1 MRNKGQIWML
11 LVLVALMPLAARA
24 DQKED
29 LKKKGDAAA
38 AAGRPFESRDA
49 YCQLADLD
57 PNYPQAKMMC
67 TMMTKEAAKEDARCD
82 DRFNTAS
89 SDISAKKF
97 DDAEQKLKNVKPG
110 CKKYDEAR
118 AKLADLPRLKKEVE
132 AAAGEAVMAQKYDE
146 GLKAY
151 NRNDFPSAKTA
162 LKEVSGPKAGDAQAL
177 LNKIRQYEQAMAQG
191 DQLSKAGNQKGALQA
206 YNEAMSFKA
215 DGPGDP
221 RGKARALEGAL
232 GEAEKAAAA
241 KAAADK
247 AAADKANAEAARRAK
262 KPTLALKVSPTS
274 GQANLTVTANAN
286 AAAQEGGTKV
296 EKTIIQWG
304 DGSQSDGGSGSHVY
318 KNPGTYDVVAWVT
331 DDVGQ
336 RVSSQSMT
344 IRVIEAAVKVTTPE
358 VDVEKTLAEARAAKA
373 KGDVAAARGKYM
385 KVLSADKSNREA
397 LTALDELSKMAA
409 STPAKPVP
417 AEPQTPG
424 VISEADA
431 LLGKGIT
438 EFYTAQF
445 DDALIDLRNYLQF
458 KGEKVGLANF
468 YIGALKA
475 TQYHLAGAS
484 DPKLQEAALA
494 AFKAAKKAPKFRV
507 PERYVSPKIIEMYN
521 GAGM

>member
-11 LVLVALMPLAARA
+11 LVLVALTPLAARA

-29 LKKKGDAAA
+29 LKKKGDSAA
-38 AAGRPFESRDA
+38 AAGKPFESRDA

-67 TMMTKEAAKEDARCD
+67 TMMKKEAEKEDARCD

-89 SDISAKKF
+89 SDLNAGKF
-97 DDAEQKLKNVKPG
+97 DDAEQKLKNVKQG

-118 AKLADLPRLKKEVE
+118 ALMAKVPQLKRDAE
-132 AAAGEAVMAQKYDE
+132 AKAGDAVMAQKYEE
-146 GLKAY
+146 GLRAY
-151 NRNDFPSAKTA
+151 NRNDFAGAKST
-162 LKEVSGPKAGDAQAL
+162 LKEVSGSKASEAQAL
-177 LNKIRQYEQAMAQG
+177 LNKIKQYEQAMSQG
-191 DQLSKAGNQKGALQA
+191 DQLAAAKNWKGAAQA
-206 YNEAMSFKA
+206 YNEAAGFKG

-221 RGKARALEGAL
+221 KGKARAAMEAG
-232 GEAEKAAAA
+232 GEADKAAAAARAEADKQAAAA
-241 KAAADK
+241 KAEADC
-247 AAADKANAEAARRAK
+247 RAK
-262 KPTLALKVSPTS
+262 KPVFVSFQISPNS
-274 GQANLTVTANAN
+274 GQVGAPVKANADAKAGCKN
-286 AAAQEGGTKV
+286 IAGTL
-296 EKTIIQWG
+296 IQWG
-304 DGSQSDGGSGSHVY
+304 DGSQTTGTSGSHAY
-318 KNPGTYDVVAWVT
+318 KSPGTYDVVAWVT
-331 DDVGQ
+331 DEAGNK
-336 RVSSQSMT
+336 VSQVQT
-344 IRVIEAAVKVTTPE
+344 VRVIEVAVKQVVPE

-373 KGDVAAARGKYM
+373 KGDVAGARGKYM

-409 STPAKPVP
+409 TTATAPPKP
-417 AEPQTPG
+417 EPQTPG

-484 DPKLQEAALA
+484 DPKLQEAAMA
-494 AFKAAKKAPKFRV
+494 AFRAAKKSPKFRV
-507 PERYVSPKIIEMYN
+507 PEKYVSPKIVEMYN
-521 GAGM
+521 SGGM